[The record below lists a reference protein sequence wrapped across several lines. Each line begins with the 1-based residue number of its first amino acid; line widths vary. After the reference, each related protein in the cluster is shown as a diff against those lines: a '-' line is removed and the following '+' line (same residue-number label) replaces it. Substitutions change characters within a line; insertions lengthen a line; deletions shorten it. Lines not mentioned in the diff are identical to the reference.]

1 MIQVH
6 PQYVID
12 EFQQKKAVLLT
23 FEDWEAVLEALE
35 ELDEIQVYDT
45 AKSGDQEKIPF
56 EQAVQE
62 IEDGYGY

>member
-12 EFQQKKAVLLT
+12 EFQKKKAVLLT
-23 FEDWEAVLEALE
+23 FEEWKTIVEALE
-35 ELDEIQVYDT
+35 ELEEIQLYDI
-45 AKSGDQEKIPF
+45 AKAGSQETIPF

-62 IEDGYGY
+62 IEDGYEY